1 MQPVIYNAFSATGG
15 VGLFFSLTEVEMSG
29 FVVVVVIALVR
40 HFLNQCD
47 TYMDVKVVHGSR
59 SNNHCSWS
67 DTLPS
72 VLLSKLS

>member
-1 MQPVIYNAFSATGG
+1 
-15 VGLFFSLTEVEMSG
+15 MSG